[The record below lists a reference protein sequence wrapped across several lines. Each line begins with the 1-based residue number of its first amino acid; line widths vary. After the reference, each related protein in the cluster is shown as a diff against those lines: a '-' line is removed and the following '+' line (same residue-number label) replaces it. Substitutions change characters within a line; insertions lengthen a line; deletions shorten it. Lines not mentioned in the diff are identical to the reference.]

1 MNGLLDVKFIKETTN
16 GDTFYDFLQ
25 SQVLPHLIPFDGQNP
40 HSVVV
45 MDNCTIHHVE
55 GIATMI
61 QEVGCLVHYLPPYS
75 PDYNPIESAFSKVML
90 ELQQLERNNTMDTDI
105 LPLEAFTS
113 ITPENCKKWIHETGI
128 YK

>member
-1 MNGLLDVKFIKETTN
+1 MAVISTNGLLDVKIIKD

-25 SQVLPHLIPFDGQNP
+25 THVLPHLMPFNGQNP

-45 MDNCTIHHVE
+45 MDNCSIHHLE

-75 PDYNPIESAFSKVML
+75 
-90 ELQQLERNNTMDTDI
+90 
-105 LPLEAFTS
+105 
-113 ITPENCKKWIHETGI
+113 
-128 YK
+128 